1 MERNRKIFSEWLEK
15 LQQESW
21 QLELLISGFALFGIW
36 EASDWLQYLDYKNE
50 VYAVGKLEIFLD
62 GFLMILKFS
71 WMIFF
76 VNLLVHIIVRGLWIG
91 AVGLRY
97 VSGDIDF
104 DELNYST
111 TFTRYYKKKIG
122 SFDDYIERLERLSSV
137 LFSYTFLLFFIFLS
151 LILTVLLFMAIIIIG
166 ELVLKDFSNAAKIV
180 SAVIF
185 GFLFFGLGFIVFI
198 DFITLGS
205 LKKVEYPIFSRIY
218 LRIYQFFSFI
228 SLSFLFRPLLLNFI
242 DNKYTK
248 KLFFLAFP
256 YLLVMSFSNG
266 FFFEKYS
273 YIPSVY
279 NDTQC
284 DYCVE
289 ENTIHW
295 NKYDDLRKEH
305 FETYHTEGNRI
316 EKKKIS
322 YASLGKFEN
331 DEDYGKLFLEYREND
346 DELIKLKYGI
356 KYGYR
361 TKGFRHDIMS
371 DRNITKDSNVVAL
384 EEERVDLI
392 KLMRQ
397 VVRKV
402 RKGPDQELKERFEE
416 KFEYFSSKS
425 KEDESELRGEIMREY
440 NARIFSYNQQR
451 LQDIMNAQKSFNQ
464 VLINGAVWNDSLECK
479 YFTHPN
485 MHERGLLCYFPT
497 RSLKAGSHMLNIE
510 RMYFN
515 DNSKDSISTRRL
527 VLPFRIK

>member
-36 EASDWLQYLDYKNE
+36 EASDWLHYLDYQKD
-50 VYAVGKLEIFLD
+50 VYAVGKLQVFLD

-111 TFTRYYKKKIG
+111 TFTRYYKRKIG

-151 LILTVLLFMAIIIIG
+151 LILTVLLFMAVMFTG
-166 ELVLKDFSNAAKIV
+166 EIVLKDFSNSVRIF
-180 SAVIF
+180 SGVIF
-185 GFLFFGLGFIVFI
+185 GMVFFGLGFIVFI

-205 LKKVEYPIFSRIY
+205 LKKVEYPVFSKIY

-248 KLFFLAFP
+248 RLFFLAFP
-256 YLLVMSFSNG
+256 YLLVMLFSKG
-266 FFFEKYS
+266 FYFEKYS
-273 YIPSVY
+273 YIPSVN

-295 NKYDDLRKEH
+295 NKYDDLRAEH
-305 FETYHTEGNRI
+305 FETYHTEGDRI
-316 EKKKIS
+316 EKKKIH

-331 DEDYGKLFLEYREND
+331 DEDYGKLFLEYRASD
-346 DELIKLKYGI
+346 DELIKLMYGI

-361 TKGFRHDIMS
+361 TKGFRHEIMS
-371 DRNITKDSNVVAL
+371 SSNITKDSNVVAL
-384 EEERVDLI
+384 EEERLDLI

-397 VVRKV
+397 VVRNIK
-402 RKGPDQELKERFEE
+402 KGPDLELKERFPD
-416 KFEYFSSKS
+416 KFEYFSSKT
-425 KEDESELRGEIMREY
+425 KEDESELRSEIMRGY
-440 NARIFSYNQQR
+440 NEQIFSYNQKR
-451 LQDIMNAQKSFNQ
+451 LQDIMNAQKSFSE
-464 VLINGAVWNDSLECK
+464 VIIDGAIWNDSLECK

-497 RSLKAGSHMLNIE
+497 RSLKPGSHMLNIE
-510 RMYFN
+510 RTYFN
-515 DNSKDSISTRRL
+515 DNVKDSTSTRRI
-527 VLPFRIK
+527 VIPFRMK